1 MVLPNASVI
10 ALGDY
15 DRNAPVNGVGLG
27 AETAPASAAESGQA
41 PFHYLHFADR
51 LNVIRLDL
59 PGHPPL
65 LRSGEGRLL
74 CYSFGRR
81 AEVLSQTAFALAI

>member
-1 MVLPNASVI
+1 MI

-15 DRNAPVNGVGLG
+15 DQSALVNGVGLG
-27 AETAPASAAESGQA
+27 VVNAPVSAAENGLA
-41 PFHYLHFADR
+41 PFHYLHFAER
-51 LNVIRLDL
+51 LTVTRLDL
-59 PGHPPL
+59 PGDPPL

-81 AEVLSQTAFALAI
+81 AEVLSQTAFAPVI